1 MKDFV
6 CNSTEDIYWLSQICI
21 NGSNTNNYECVK
33 FYNTTISV
41 IRKGIGVWFLLV
53 AVLGTL
59 GNLMTLIAIPQAAR
73 YKRHNL
79 DKHFN
84 TSTIFIL
91 HLAFIDL
98 SHCVLFIWPQVVFNL
113 FDSSPFGSWGC
124 KIIDIS
130 GITTIGADML
140 ALALIAVSRCIGMT
154 WQLKWNQFCDRK
166 RNIFLLMFV
175 VCWVPNIFCPVV
187 LYYIKTNGFEPGW
200 NCEYGGCS
208 FIQHCQIEEVPQMQY
223 RLHVH
228 ENLQNQFDIIC
239 NFNALNL
246 VYIYTVGV
254 PVAAIL
260 IIIVS
265 YLCIWN
271 RVHDSSKNFKDS
283 DHNTAALHHREMKM
297 SLTILI
303 LIVLTF
309 VLWLPLSL
317 AHLFIFDFH
326 TRFSASSGTEYTC
339 FVILFSIFES
349 RFAVNFFFYAAR
361 SEHYRNSFLDTF
373 KLFSFPIRNQHQIT
387 LESKQQR
394 SRVQSVTE
402 FELEKT
408 RLDNNRISL

>member
-1 MKDFV
+1 
-6 CNSTEDIYWLSQICI
+6 
-21 NGSNTNNYECVK
+21 VK
-33 FYNTTISV
+33 FYNPTISF
-41 IRKGIGVWFLLV
+41 IRKGIGIWFLLV

-59 GNLMTLIAIPQAAR
+59 GNLMTLIAIPQAKM

-91 HLAFIDL
+91 HLAFIDFC
-98 SHCVLFIWPQVVFNL
+98 HCLLFIWPQVVFNL
-113 FDSSPFGSWGC
+113 FNISPFGAWGC
-124 KIIDIS
+124 KIIDTS
-130 GITTIGADML
+130 GITTIGADIL
-140 ALALIAVSRCIGMT
+140 ALALIAVSRCIDMT
-154 WQLKWNQFCDRK
+154 WKMKWNEFCDRK

-175 VCWVPNIFCPVV
+175 FCWVPTIFCPVL
-187 LYYIKTNGFEPGW
+187 LYYIKINGFEPGW

-208 FIQHCQIEEVPQMQY
+208 FIQHCQIEELPEMQY

-228 ENLQNQFDIIC
+228 QNLQSQIDVKC
-239 NFNALNL
+239 NFDALNL
-246 VYIYTVGV
+246 VYIYTVGI
-254 PVAAIL
+254 PVVAIL

-265 YLCIWN
+265 YLCIWK
-271 RVHDSSKNFKDS
+271 RVHESSRNFKDS
-283 DHNTAALHHREMKM
+283 DHNTRALHNREVKM

-303 LIVLTF
+303 LIILTF

-326 TRFSASSGTEYTC
+326 TRFAASSGTEYTW

-361 SEHYRNSFLDTF
+361 SEQYRNSFLDTL
-373 KLFSFPIRNQHQIT
+373 KLFSIPLCNRHQIT
-387 LESKQQR
+387 LRTKKHKTTN
-394 SRVQSVTE
+394 QSITE

-408 RLDNNRISL
+408 SLNNKQVPQ